1 MERVNL
7 IKLFIGL
14 VVVAI
19 AIVILCLIFKGKS
32 KIEKHDT
39 KVEEV
44 EEVFSVKGADG
55 TQYESYQQ
63 ACKAN
68 DFEAA
73 HEFIGLI
80 YDKLMKVIE
89 ETDPSGANS
98 YNTSLEYEKQF
109 QSAEDYVFKQ
119 EMMYLVSN
127 GDEQS
132 SDKILYLLT
141 ELQVLGEPLNEGLN
155 NYYDARCLPQRLYS
169 QYVKRFNSH
178 CDQILDL
185 AISQNNEYLA
195 KKVLG
200 MYKQNIEIFMGGAE
214 VRTPDGTWAKKA
226 PDGTYVDGNHCYVKY
241 LDPDKESAQTKF
253 DKAVSSGAFD

>member
-1 MERVNL
+1 MEKVNL
-7 IKLFIGL
+7 LKVFIAI

-19 AIVILCLIFKGKS
+19 AICLLVIIFKGKS
-32 KIEKHDT
+32 KGEKNET
-39 KVEEV
+39 KVENV

-55 TQYESYQQ
+55 TQYKTYQQ
-63 ACKAN
+63 ACRAN

-73 HEFIGLI
+73 HEFIDLI
-80 YDKLMKVIE
+80 YNKLAMVIE
-89 ETDPSGANS
+89 ETDPSGANA
-98 YNTSLEYEKQF
+98 YNTSLKYEKQF

-119 EMMYLVSN
+119 EMMFLVSN

-155 NYYDARCLPQRLYS
+155 NYYDAESLPQRLYS
-169 QYVKRFNSH
+169 QYIKRFNNH

-200 MYKQNIEIFMGGAE
+200 MYKENIDIFKGGSD

-241 LDPDKESAQTKF
+241 VDSDMKVAEK
-253 DKAVSSGAFD
+253 KYKKKWK

>member
-7 IKLFIGL
+7 LKVF
-14 VVVAI
+14 I
-19 AIVILCLIFKGKS
+19 AIVVAAITICLLVMIFKGKL
-32 KIEKHDT
+32 KGDET
-39 KVEEV
+39 KVENV

-55 TQYESYQQ
+55 TQYETYQQ
-63 ACKAN
+63 ACRAN

-73 HEFIGLI
+73 HEFIDLI
-80 YDKLMKVIE
+80 YNKLVKVIE
-89 ETDPSGANS
+89 ETDPSGTYSALNS
-98 YNTSLEYEKQF
+98 SMEYEKQF

-119 EMMYLVSN
+119 EMMYLMSN

-141 ELQVLGEPLNEGLN
+141 ELQVLGEPLNEGMN
-155 NYYDARCLPQRLYS
+155 DYYDADCLPQRLYS

-200 MYKQNIEIFMGGAE
+200 MYKKNIDIFKGGSD
-214 VRTPDGTWAKKA
+214 VQTPDGTWAKKA

-241 LDPDKESAQTKF
+241 LDSDKEAAEK
-253 DKAVSSGAFD
+253 KYKKKW